1 MSRAVQQISKDQY
14 DRLNGDYRRTV
25 SLKSRTTFLGFI
37 ILVGFVII
45 SFYGSEVDLT
55 KLARNFWRFPNYF
68 YEITPKLS
76 VTNFGADFAEWFWGI
91 NKWLRQ
97 LGETLLIAYVGTVTG
112 AALAFG
118 LSFLASRNMAV
129 SKWSLILTR
138 RFLEFLRTVPEIVFA
153 LIFVVG
159 FGLGPFPGVLALA
172 LHTTGALGKLF
183 SEIIENIDVKPVE
196 GVRASGGSWLHQVR
210 FGAVPQVLS
219 NFTSY
224 TLLRF
229 EINVRGAAVMGF
241 VGAGGI
247 GQTLIEYIRKFYYSD
262 VSAVLILIIATVM
275 IIDAVTEKIR
285 HAFIGTLER

>member
-1 MSRAVQQISKDQY
+1 MSHAVQQISKDQF
-14 DRLNGDYRRTV
+14 DRLNGEYRRSV
-25 SLKSRTTFLGFI
+25 SSKNRITLL
-37 ILVGFVII
+37 GFVILMI
-45 SFYGSEVDLT
+45 LVVSSFYGSEVDLN
-55 KLARNFWRFPNYF
+55 KFIQNIWRFPNYF
-68 YEITPKLS
+68 YEITPKL
-76 VTNFGADFAEWFWGI
+76 TFNNFFGDISEWFWGI
-91 NKWLRQ
+91 NKWIPQ
-97 LGETLLIAYVGTVTG
+97 LGETLLIAYVGTLTG
-112 AALAFG
+112 AIIAFCLG
-118 LSFLASRNMAV
+118 FFSSRNMAV
-129 SKWSLILTR
+129 SGWSLILAR

-153 LIFVVG
+153 LIFVVS
-159 FGLGPFPGVLALA
+159 FGLGPLPGILALT

-183 SEIIENIDVKPVE
+183 SEIIENIDFKQVE
-196 GVRASGGSWLHQVR
+196 GVRASGGSWFHQVR

-229 EINVRGAAVMGF
+229 EINVRGASVMGF

-275 IIDAVTEKIR
+275 IIDTVTEKIR